1 MVMHL
6 EYTLT
11 ENDYIAFNRSHYS
24 RSPSMRR
31 QFSRSR
37 FYMSAVFFFIP
48 MLLAVTFSGFTYI
61 WAGVTGGVIVA
72 GLIYW
77 IYPKFYWKMI
87 ERNLRKFLRKGGP
100 GVPWEMPAEL
110 SLEDDGMHFS
120 IGPNSS
126 VSPYSSVQD
135 IVNEN
140 GAVYIYVD
148 TLQGAIIPA
157 GVSGMDG
164 FVSALKAKLPS
175 NS

>member
-1 MVMHL
+1 MQQQ
-6 EYTLT
+6 YTLT
-11 ENDYIAFNRSHYS
+11 ENDYIAFNKSHYS

-48 MLLAVTFSGFTYI
+48 MLLAMTFTGFTYL
-61 WAGVTGGVIVA
+61 WAGIVGGVAVFA
-72 GLIYW
+72 LIYW
-77 IYPKFYWKMI
+77 IYPKFYWKI
-87 ERNLRKFLRKGGP
+87 IDKNLRKYLRQGRSNA
-100 GVPWEMPAEL
+100 PWEMPEEL

-120 IGPNSS
+120 IGSNLS
-126 VSPYSSVQD
+126 VSPYSSIRD

-148 TLQGAIIPA
+148 SLQGAIIPA
-157 GVSGMDG
+157 GVLGTDE